1 MLGRETCNEVESWYG
16 SRARRAEGVR
26 IGMKEEE
33 EEERLV
39 PLSFWWVWAFIP
51 VCRIVG
57 MVSDALLC

>member
-1 MLGRETCNEVESWYG
+1 MESWYG

-26 IGMKEEE
+26 IGMKEEEE